1 MKTLPEAHLL
11 LFYSVFYMVNKI
23 IQMNIGSIDDQ
34 LGSGGII
41 PIPIFVPIPIP
52 IPSGSGPGSRTLLG
66 RDRDRDPEHCLDG
79 IGIGT
84 GLVCLE

>member
-1 MKTLPEAHLL
+1 MLDVVIRDKNLLGVVIRDTFFFDVSRYLL
-11 LFYSVFYMVNKI
+11 LEFLKSLNV
-23 IQMNIGSIDDQ
+23 
-34 LGSGGII
+34 GSGGII
-41 PIPIFVPIPIP
+41 PIP
-52 IPSGSGPGSRTLLG
+52 SGSGAGSRTLLG